1 MMTIKEYIN
10 EYHANL
16 NECRKKLKKLNDE
29 FCKSNV
35 KFVKVGDVIARTKF
49 AIIVDNIVAIT
60 NTDYDNYGDYWA
72 EELLTKDFD
81 DYDDFPEPMFVGREC
96 KKDGTIINGENGE
109 KIKSIGGES
118 NLKIFRKNTD
128 GVYEYYKTTPGY
140 EDFRKDLLHL
150 L

>member
-1 MMTIKEYIN
+1 MTIKEYLN
-10 EYHANL
+10 NYHAHL
-16 NECRKKLKKLNDE
+16 NECRKKLRKLNDE

-35 KFVKVGDVIARTKF
+35 KFVKIGDVIARTKF
-49 AIIVDNIVAIT
+49 AIIVDHIVAIT
-60 NTDYDNYGDYWA
+60 NTDYDNYDDYWA

-81 DYDDFPEPMFVGREC
+81 DYNDFPDSMFVGREC
-96 KKDGTIINGENGE
+96 KKDGTIINGG

-128 GVYEYYKTTPGY
+128 GVYEYYKTTAGY

>member
-1 MMTIKEYIN
+1 MTIKEYLN
-10 EYHANL
+10 NYHAHL
-16 NECRKKLKKLNDE
+16 NECRKKLRKLNDE

-35 KFVKVGDVIARTKF
+35 KFVKIGDVIARTKF

-96 KKDGTIINGENGE
+96 KKDGTIINGENGG

>member
-10 EYHANL
+10 EYHAHL

-35 KFVKVGDVIARTKF
+35 NFVKVGNVIARTKF
-49 AIIVDNIVAIT
+49 AIIVDHIVAIT

-96 KKDGTIINGENGE
+96 KKDGTIINGENGG

>member
-1 MMTIKEYIN
+1 MTIKEYLN
-10 EYHANL
+10 NYHAHL
-16 NECRKKLKKLNDE
+16 NECRKKLRKLNDE

-35 KFVKVGDVIARTKF
+35 KFVKIGDVIARTKF
-49 AIIVDNIVAIT
+49 AIIVDHIVAIT
-60 NTDYDNYGDYWA
+60 NTDYDNYDDYWA

-81 DYDDFPEPMFVGREC
+81 DYNDFPDLMFVGREC
-96 KKDGTIINGENGE
+96 KKDGTIINGG

-128 GVYEYYKTTPGY
+128 GVYEYYKTTAGY